1 MLPRDP
7 VAAVRRFNRFYTRR
21 IGALDEAHLGSPYTL
36 AEMRVLY
43 EVAQAPDGI
52 TPKRLATRTGMDN
65 GYLSRVLK
73 RFEREALLTRQT
85 SERDRRSVS
94 VWLTSEGIHAY
105 NRWLGSAQGAV
116 EGMLGALTTVQKTK
130 LTKAMAEIEQLLEAQ
145 AAGKI
150 VLRGHR
156 PGDIGWVVHRHGA
169 LYAREYGWDERF
181 EALVAQ
187 IAADFVNNFDPG
199 RERCWIAE
207 REGEILGSIF
217 LVKGERPGQAKLRLL
232 LVEPAARGL
241 GLGKR
246 LVAECV
252 AFAREAGYDEITLW
266 TQSILGAAR
275 AVYASAGFE
284 LVESRPDGAF
294 AKGLISETWVLK
306 LEGAAAG

>member
-52 TPKRLATRTGMDN
+52 TPKLLATRTGMDN

-73 RFEREALLTRQT
+73 RFEREGLLTRQT

-116 EGMLGALTTVQKTK
+116 EGVLGALTTVQKTK
-130 LTKAMAEIEQLLEAQ
+130 LTKAMAEIEQLLEAP

-199 RERCWIAE
+199 RERCWIVE

-241 GLGKR
+241 GLGRR

>member
-52 TPKRLATRTGMDN
+52 TPKLLATRTGMDN

-105 NRWLGSAQGAV
+105 NRWLDSAQGAV

-130 LTKAMAEIEQLLEAQ
+130 LTKAMAEIEQLLEAP

>member
-52 TPKRLATRTGMDN
+52 TPKLLATRTGMDN

-130 LTKAMAEIEQLLEAQ
+130 LTKAMAEIEQLLEAP

-241 GLGKR
+241 GLGRR

>member
-105 NRWLGSAQGAV
+105 NRWLDSAQGAV

-130 LTKAMAEIEQLLEAQ
+130 LTKAMAEIEQLLEAP